1 LTRKTLC
8 DITVKLNKK
17 GKSMNNEVTTI
28 DTNNYAQMAK
38 AMGIAGETGT
48 GDTSK
53 ANPLPRMRLHHNNIM
68 GMKKVGDESIE
79 AVVVKGG
86 SYKLERP
93 DLPILYAPTVQIRP
107 FIQRFM
113 YKRFVKNMSAKSG
126 EPMGVYHK
134 TLMADNLNNDLKD
147 NQGSFNCGKPS
158 GYIKDFKALP
168 VATQEVIKQIKR
180 VRVIFGIIDM
190 PNAVDEKGEKV
201 SVDVTPFIWEIDNR
215 DAFKTLGEPFTKFS
229 QTKRLPVQHYI
240 NLTSEERALPSG
252 AKFYLPNY
260 SLDLQKTVKVTD
272 EDQNTFI
279 NFMAWIDNY
288 NSYIFN
294 EWEMKAKAPV
304 SQADKDIVDD
314 FIDVEVEEELA

>member
-1 LTRKTLC
+1 MTRKTLC

-48 GDTSK
+48 GDASK

-158 GYIKDFKALP
+158 GCIKDFKALP

-294 EWEMKAKAPV
+294 EWDMKAKAPV